1 MAPQASK
8 QGSLLPPDQHRLAS
22 CTSNGT
28 NSEQVSGTFSAH
40 EQLWIAGLIM
50 SYFVFDPQGTIK
62 SSKTPFV
69 Y

>member
-1 MAPQASK
+1 MASQASK
-8 QGSLLPPDQHRLAS
+8 KCGLPPPDHHRIG
-22 CTSNGT
+22 CYTSNSL
-28 NSEQVSGTFSAH
+28 NSEQVPGSFSAH